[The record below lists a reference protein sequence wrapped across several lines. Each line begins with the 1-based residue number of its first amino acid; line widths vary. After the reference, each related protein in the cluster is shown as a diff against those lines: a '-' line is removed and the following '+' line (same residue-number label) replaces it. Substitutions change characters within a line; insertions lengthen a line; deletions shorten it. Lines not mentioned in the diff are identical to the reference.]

1 MTRMIVVGLFLALA
15 TPVAAD
21 AAAPSSITVQG
32 KLTDSTGTPFS
43 AGTKQFVFS
52 IHNAESGG
60 AKIWPAVDLEYQ
72 TIATDG
78 LGLWSANVG
87 AVVPLTDLVFLDS
100 VRWLE
105 VAVDV
110 GTPIVLPRVRLVTGP
125 YTFRVSTVDGASG
138 GTITTKLAIGPGHS
152 NGGEHGFIAG
162 ANNNARGA
170 LSSVSGG
177 QENIAFS
184 DSTHVGGGGGN
195 TAFGARATVGG
206 GANNETGGDQATVA
220 GGRYNKAMGLSSTV
234 GGGYENIAVGID
246 AHIGGGSFDSAS
258 GAAATV
264 AGGSG
269 NRATGSYNTI
279 GGGGLNRT
287 SATSSTIAGGYQNVA
302 SADDATVGGGYDN
315 QATGSRSTVPG
326 GTGNLASGANSL
338 ACGVNAWADG
348 DQSFVWS
355 DNPSSLTQSLAPRH
369 FIVGCSGRIGFG
381 TNAPEGYLHV
391 HDGSAGTVTASV
403 NSIAVFERD
412 SAGYLSILTPS
423 STERGILFGQP
434 GSVADGGIVYAATNP
449 RALQFRTAGNTT
461 RLELD
466 HSSGLGIGSNLSIT
480 GPAGTSSMLT
490 LEHHSGTDNA
500 ILLFDEA
507 SNPNEL
513 LLGVL
518 GSYQISIATTQVTIQ
533 TGLTVA
539 GNVCANN
546 IACPS
551 DERLKQDVHPITNAL
566 DDVERLNGVE
576 YRWKDD
582 VVKSRDWSN
591 SEQIGLLAQDVQKV
605 APQAVVATPDGY
617 LAVDYARLV
626 PLLIEAIKEQQHQID
641 ELTARVGRKSP

>member
-1 MTRMIVVGLFLALA
+1 MSRKIMLGLFLAFVLSTSA
-15 TPVAAD
+15 TAVVPT
-21 AAAPSSITVQG
+21 SISVQG
-32 KLTDSTGTPFS
+32 KVTDS
-43 AGTKQFVFS
+43 AGVPLPAGSKQFVFS

-60 AKIWPAVDLEYQ
+60 TKIWPAVDLEYQ
-72 TIATDG
+72 LLVTDAS
-78 LGLWSANVG
+78 GLWSANVG

-110 GTPIVLPRVRLVTGP
+110 GTPVVLPRVRLVTGP

-152 NGGEHGFIAG
+152 NGGEQGFIAG

-170 LSSVSGG
+170 FSSVSGG
-177 QENIAFS
+177 QENIAYS

-195 TAFGARATVGG
+195 TAFGMRATVGG

-234 GGGYENIAVGID
+234 GGGYENIAVGVD

-258 GAAATV
+258 GSAATV

-269 NRATGSYNTI
+269 NRATGHYNTI
-279 GGGGLNRT
+279 GGGGSNRT
-287 SATSSTIAGGYQNVA
+287 SATSATIAGGFQNVA

-315 QATGSRSTVPG
+315 QATGFRSTVPG

-355 DNPSSLTQSLAPRH
+355 DDPGSFTQSLAPRH
-369 FIVGCSGRIGFG
+369 FIVGCSGRIGLG
-381 TNAPEGYLHV
+381 TNVPEGYLHV
-391 HDGSAGTVTASV
+391 HDGSAGAVTASV

-412 SAGYLSILTPS
+412 SAGYVSILTPS

-434 GSVADGGIVYAATNP
+434 GSVADGGIIYAATSP
-449 RALQFRTAGNTT
+449 RALQFRTTGNAT
-461 RLELD
+461 RMILD
-466 HSSGLGIGSNLSIT
+466 HDEFSTNESRLTLISPI
-480 GPAGTSSMLT
+480 GTSSALVMRHFTGTAEASLT
-490 LEHHSGTDNA
+490 FDQPGSPDQLIFSVLGTVRMRLSTSGT
-500 ILLFDEA
+500 
-507 SNPNEL
+507 
-513 LLGVL
+513 
-518 GSYQISIATTQVTIQ
+518 TINGQ
-533 TGLTVA
+533 LTVA
-539 GNVCANN
+539 GNVCATN

-551 DERLKQDVHPITNAL
+551 DERLKQQIRPLGGGIAAL
-566 DDVERLNGVE
+566 QGLQPVRYHWRDDVAAE
-576 YRWKDD
+576 
-582 VVKSRDWSN
+582 RDWSKD
-591 SEQIGLLAQDVQKV
+591 EQIGLLAQDVRKTV
-605 APQAVVATPDGY
+605 PQAVVEMPDGY

-626 PLLIEAIKEQQHQID
+626 PLLIEAMKEQQKQIED
-641 ELTARVGRKSP
+641 LKARIDRQDR